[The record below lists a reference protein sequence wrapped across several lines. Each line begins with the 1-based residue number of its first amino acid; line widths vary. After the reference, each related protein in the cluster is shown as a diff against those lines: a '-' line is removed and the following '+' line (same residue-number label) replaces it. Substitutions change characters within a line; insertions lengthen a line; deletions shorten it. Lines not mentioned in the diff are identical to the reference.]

1 MFGLVISKRHVSF
14 NPLLS
19 RITKIFFLFAVR
31 GKSPA
36 IPIASRTDTLSLFT
50 EYEPGRENSPIST
63 ILKLRS

>member
-31 GKSPA
+31 GKSPD
-36 IPIASRTDTLSLFT
+36 IHIESRTDTLSLYT
-50 EYEPGRENSPIST
+50 EYEQQRETSNKRT
-63 ILKLRS
+63 KLK